1 MTKTLELIFVNV
13 VGDKVTLRVTNPRD
27 NLQEAEVRT
36 VMDTVVA
43 KNVFTSSGGSLTGVA
58 GARLVTR
65 DVSELNIL

>member
-13 VGDKVTLRVTNPRD
+13 AGDKVTLRVNDPRD
-27 NLQEAEVRT
+27 DLQEAEVRT

-43 KNVFTSSGGSLTGVA
+43 KNVFTSTGGSLTGVA

-65 DVSELNIL
+65 DVAELNIL

>member
-13 VGDKVTLRVTNPRD
+13 VGDMVTLRVTNPRD